1 MPICSARISSS
12 ATSAASATGTPRASK
27 SEVSF
32 ARVSLAGKNGIADW
46 SGGVR
51 WMGRAAYVRP
61 APRHLGVTAN
71 GPERRGRVE
80 PEQLHLHLSVVDR
93 PVRYIR
99 PDVDSRPR
107 PDRQIFLS
115 QYERARSPQHVVD
128 LFDAGMAAQLWLLSS
143 GWDQHKARRHIP
155 GRGDVTLEQD
165 AHYPGVWRRRLP
177 SGRVTALH

>member
-12 ATSAASATGTPRASK
+12 ATSAASATGTPWASK

-32 ARVSLAGKNGIADW
+32 ARVSLAEKNGIADW

-61 APRHLGVTAN
+61 APRHLRVTAN

-80 PEQLHLHLSVVDR
+80 PEQLHLHVSVVDR

-107 PDRQIFLS
+107 PDRQVVLY
-115 QYERARSPQHVVD
+115 QYHS
-128 LFDAGMAAQLWLLSS
+128 AGYAQ
-143 GWDQHKARRHIP
+143 K
-155 GRGDVTLEQD
+155 V
-165 AHYPGVWRRRLP
+165 
-177 SGRVTALH
+177 